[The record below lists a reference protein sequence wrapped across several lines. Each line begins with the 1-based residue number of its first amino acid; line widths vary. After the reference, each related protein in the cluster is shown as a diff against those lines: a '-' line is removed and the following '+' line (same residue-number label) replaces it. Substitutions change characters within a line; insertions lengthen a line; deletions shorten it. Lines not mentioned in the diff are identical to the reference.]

1 MGTNSTIT
9 KTHVNRLIN
18 ISIAL
23 RMRQKMDANA
33 TQLILSHTNQKAM
46 DEAAELIGKAI
57 AILNT
62 VK

>member
-18 ISIAL
+18 ISVAL

-33 TQLILSHTNQKAM
+33 TQLILSSTNQKAM